1 MECGQVLR
9 VSHRVPVPC
18 YVDVVPLSPWS
29 PNEVV
34 VGIRRARVELSI
46 VIAMEGNI
54 QDPAII

>member
-1 MECGQVLR
+1 MECGQVLC

-18 YVDVVPLSPWS
+18 HVDVVTLRPRT

-34 VGIRRARVELSI
+34 VGIRRARVELPV